1 MVYIQG
7 VAEQTQIFLFS
18 IGFGFL
24 LGILY
29 DVFRTVRMI
38 ISESKGFVLFMDLLY
53 FLVCTFLN
61 FCYILTVD
69 YGKIRF
75 YVVFA
80 QILGWLIYYFS
91 FGAVAIR
98 FSRFISKAVRGI
110 AGLVFKP
117 INAVFKRI
125 RLLYNKIFGFN
136 KKIIRKFAKKTKFNL
151 QKRQGIVYN
160 LIGYFDK
167 CSHNKKQRD

>member
-98 FSRFISKAVRGI
+98 FSRFVSKAVRGL
-110 AGLVFKP
+110 AGLAFKP

-125 RLLYNKIFGFN
+125 KLLYNKIFGFN

>member
-7 VAEQTQIFLFS
+7 VAEQTRIFLLS

-29 DVFRTVRMI
+29 DIFRTVRLI
-38 ISESKGFVLFMDLLY
+38 ISESKGFVFFMDLLY
-53 FLVCTFLN
+53 FAFCTFLN
-61 FCYILTVD
+61 FCYILTLD

-75 YVVFA
+75 YVLFA
-80 QILGWLIYYFS
+80 EILGWLIYYFS

-98 FSRFISKAVRGI
+98 VTRFVSEGIKSIFKIISKPFI
-110 AGLVFKP
+110 CVFRK
-117 INAVFKRI
+117 ITQ
-125 RLLYNKIFGFN
+125 LYNKVTKNN
-136 KKIIRKFAKKTKFNL
+136 KKIIRKIAKKTKFNL
-151 QKRQGIVYN
+151 QKQQGIVYN